1 MAASATCNA
10 SASLPHLMLHRNID
24 AGLRHARPRP
34 LTLSTGAPAVAD
46 SLIDLSYAS

>member
-24 AGLRHARPRP
+24 AGLRHAQPRLP
-34 LTLSTGAPAVAD
+34 TLSTGAPAVAD
-46 SLIDLSYAS
+46 SLIDLGYAF

>member
-24 AGLRHARPRP
+24 AGLRHAHPRSP
-34 LTLSTGAPAVAD
+34 TLSTGAPAVAD
-46 SLIDLSYAS
+46 SLIDLGYAF